1 MTVSA
6 TTVQGG
12 LATLTD
18 EIISELR
25 DRVGCP
31 VLAPEDPGFDAIREV
46 YNAMHPGEP
55 ALVVSCS
62 GTADVIDAVS
72 FARDNGLVVS
82 VRGGGHSIAG
92 LSASDNAL
100 LIDLAPMHAVQVDPA
115 ARIARVQGGAVWGDV
130 DRETQAFGLATPG
143 GVVSDTGVAGLTL
156 GGGYGW
162 LRRQHGLA
170 CDHLVSA
177 QVVGADGQVRTASE
191 TENADLLWALR
202 GGGGNFGVVTW
213 FTFALEKI
221 GPTVAFAGTFY
232 PVEEAA
238 QVIRGWRNYVNVAP
252 NEVTATC
259 LSITM
264 PADPSLPEA
273 VHNRACVVI
282 GGVYA
287 GDPERGMDVLQPLR
301 ELGTPLMDMSQPMP
315 FTAVQ
320 QGFDAF
326 FPRNTMQAYWK
337 SRYLSEL
344 SDAAVDFVAAK
355 AAARPSPMTLVNVF
369 HMGGAIADVPAGATA
384 FAQRSSPF
392 LLSIDGNW
400 TDPADNK
407 ANIAWVRDTFAESAQ
422 FGNDGVYLNFTGS
435 AEEPAESGVDSAFGA
450 NLRRLAE
457 VKAKYDPTN
466 VFRANNNITPASG

>member
-1 MTVSA
+1 MTISA

-31 VLAPEDPGFDAIREV
+31 VLAPEDAGFEAVREV
-46 YNAMHPGEP
+46 YNAMHPGSP
-55 ALVVSCS
+55 ALVVSCA

-72 FARDNGLVVS
+72 FARDNGLVVA

-92 LSASDNAL
+92 LSASDDTL

-115 ARIARVQGGAVWGDV
+115 ARIARVQGGAVWADV

-177 QVVGADGQVRTASE
+177 EVVGADGQVRVASE

-238 QVIRGWRNYVNVAP
+238 QVWRGWRNYVEIAP
-252 NEVTATC
+252 PEITSNTMSV
-259 LSITM
+259 TM
-264 PADPSLPEA
+264 PADPALPEA
-273 VHNRACVVI
+273 VHNRGCLVVAA
-282 GGVYA
+282 VYA
-287 GDPERGMDVLQPLR
+287 GETERGMDVLQPLR
-301 ELGTPLMDMSQPMP
+301 ELGTPLMDLSQPTP

-337 SRYLSEL
+337 SRYLSEF
-344 SDAAVDFVAAK
+344 SDAAIDFCAAK

-369 HMGGAIADVPAGATA
+369 HMGGAIADVPPGATA
-384 FAQRSSPF
+384 FAQRSSPY

-400 TDPADNK
+400 VDPADNE
-407 ANIAWVRDTFAESAQ
+407 ANIAWVRETFDESAR

-435 AEEPAESGVDSAFGA
+435 EKEPADGGVDRAFGE

-466 VFRANNNITPASG
+466 MFRVNNNIRPASG